1 MIIEEKKIVIRLAL
15 AAALVLGGA
24 CQSAHNAHHGYLM
37 RGSIVDKSAEGVVLC
52 IGSKDGATV
61 GQQLSVI
68 KVTQGNPKGVF
79 LKQKVGVVTITAIID
94 EHFAKA
100 TVKTG
105 QAELGQ
111 IVELE

>member
-1 MIIEEKKIVIRLAL
+1 MRRETKLLIYALL
-15 AAALVLGGA
+15 AAALILSGA
-24 CQSAHNAHHGYLM
+24 CQSAHNVHHGYLM

-52 IGSKDGATV
+52 IGSKDGATP
-61 GQQLSVI
+61 GQELAVI
-68 KVTQGNPKGVF
+68 KVTQGTPKGAFV
-79 LKQKVGVVTITAIID
+79 KQKVGVVKITAIID

-100 TVKTG
+100 TVKAG